1 MVFLMLLAWP
11 LFVSGLFFPGT
22 VSSPW
27 TVLAPCPPLV
37 GAPSGSEAR
46 RDREGARTE
55 AACSDTGRPTVEV
68 CSESRSERVYSTPLY
83 RVYDTGKG
91 STY

>member
-11 LFVSGLFFPGT
+11 LFVSGIFFPGT

-55 AACSDTGRPTVEV
+55 KVCSDTGRPTVEV
-68 CSESRSERVYSTPLY
+68 CSESGRNALFWQPYT
-83 RVYDTGKG
+83 
-91 STY
+91 